1 MVLNILNY
9 KKSLLLLALSM
20 HAYSLEEGTRLV
32 RAARHAIELY
42 ITTKEFRPEAVES
55 TIREFN
61 QKHGVFVTIYHY
73 PTKTLRGCIGFP
85 EGVGEIK
92 KLVVEAAIAAATDDP
107 RFVPVSHLEFE
118 HAVLEVSIL
127 SKLEKIKGNAEQIK
141 KQVKIGR
148 DGLVIEYGYHKGLL
162 LPIVP
167 VEERWSAPRFLD
179 EVCIKAGLP
188 EHTWMHGTASLYRF
202 SSQVFRETEPRG
214 RVEEVN
220 LEEL

>member
-1 MVLNILNY
+1 
-9 KKSLLLLALSM
+9 M
-20 HAYSLEEGTRLV
+20 HTYSTEQGEKLV
-32 RAARHAIELY
+32 RAARHAVELY
-42 ITTKEFRPEAVES
+42 ITTKEFRGEAVERTLS
-55 TIREFN
+55 EFT

-73 PTKTLRGCIGFP
+73 PTRTLRGCIGFP
-85 EGVGEIK
+85 EGIGEIK
-92 KLVVEAAIAAATDDP
+92 KLLVEAAIAAAVEDP

-118 HAVLEVSIL
+118 HTVLEVSVL
-127 SKLEKIKGNAEQIK
+127 SKMERMHGNAEQIK
-141 KQVKIGR
+141 KQVRIGR

-167 VEERWSAPRFLD
+167 VEERWSVPMFLN

-188 EHTWMHGTASLYRF
+188 EHAWTQGTASLYKF

-214 RVEEVN
+214 RVEEVR